1 MLNDEQKKFFT
12 DANIGHLA
20 TINRDGTPQVTPV
33 WVDVKGEQIMVNTA
47 EGRVKLRNVRRD
59 PRVAVEVVDMDNPYN
74 NVSVRGRVVEIRKQ
88 GADEHI
94 DSLAKKYLGQ
104 DKYPFRQP
112 GEERVI
118 LKIEP
123 EKVLGLDRSR

>member
-1 MLNDEQKKFFT
+1 MLNDEQKKFFE

-33 WVDVKGEQIMVNTA
+33 WVDVKGEQIVINTA
-47 EGRVKLRNVRRD
+47 EGRTKLKNVRRD
-59 PRVAVEVVDMDNPYN
+59 PRVSVEVVDMDNPYN